1 MKETS
6 EFRKACSGVN
16 SEKLLEV
23 MDEFMYELKI
33 LHPKKYWD
41 VLKQIH
47 ACCVTGDEQ
56 NNNERKG
63 QTIVRVM
70 SDMALK
76 NS

>member
-41 VLKQIH
+41 ILKQIH
-47 ACCVTGDEQ
+47 ACCGTGDE
-56 NNNERKG
+56 
-63 QTIVRVM
+63 
-70 SDMALK
+70 
-76 NS
+76 

>member
-23 MDEFMYELKI
+23 MDDFMYELKI
-33 LHPKKYWD
+33 LYPKKYLD
-41 VLKQIH
+41 ILKQIH
-47 ACCVTGDEQ
+47 ACCGTGDEQ

-63 QTIVRVM
+63 QTIVRGM
-70 SDMALK
+70 FDMTLK